1 MVLLHNSV
9 LWKHAPQQL
18 FSMISCR
25 EWCCELQRNFWKAAP
40 LGLELS
46 KCCEDS
52 VSQPINGISSVY
64 FLLFFLCWCHASSRC
79 VVQCH
84 TFCHGQQ
91 KSPKKKVLHSACWAL
106 RTDCTMHRNF
116 SAYCPIFFPEIV
128 MFFCCCWHDL
138 LPWSSFSALAWWSE
152 VIENGSCL
160 TRKWCS
166 ISAGTE
172 LNAMTG
178 QLV

>member
-1 MVLLHNSV
+1 MHHNSC
-9 LWKHAPQQL
+9 LAWSAA
-18 FSMISCR
+18 

-128 MFFCCCWHDL
+128 MFLLLLLTWFTTLELTFCFGMVI
-138 LPWSSFSALAWWSE
+138 WSDWKWKLSHQE
-152 VIENGSCL
+152 V
-160 TRKWCS
+160 
-166 ISAGTE
+166 
-172 LNAMTG
+172 M
-178 QLV
+178 